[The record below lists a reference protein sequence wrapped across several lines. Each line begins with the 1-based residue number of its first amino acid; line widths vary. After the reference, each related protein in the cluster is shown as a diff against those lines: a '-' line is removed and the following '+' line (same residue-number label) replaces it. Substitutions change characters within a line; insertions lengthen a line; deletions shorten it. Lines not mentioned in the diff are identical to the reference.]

1 MCVFFSYRASVLFI
15 HFIHVCYLFYS
26 NLLSCPLFPLP
37 FLHQNISILTFSDLK
52 TTDHTQHCLYVHGCK
67 AIYREAH
74 GQPLRGH
81 ISGGGGETF
90 LPSNHQWC
98 GFVFLGVWYSCKE
111 HQGTS
116 VGTLV
121 SHVHYYNGLLHKSYL
136 ENLGILSSRTGK
148 HH

>member
-81 ISGGGGETF
+81 ISGGGGRLFSLATISGVVLSF
-90 LPSNHQWC
+90 QVYGIHAKSIRAPQLVHWSAMSITIMDYSIKATQRIW
-98 GFVFLGVWYSCKE
+98 GF
-111 HQGTS
+111 
-116 VGTLV
+116 
-121 SHVHYYNGLLHKSYL
+121 
-136 ENLGILSSRTGK
+136 
-148 HH
+148 